1 MQQKFVKTNG
11 IQLAYL
17 DHGGS
22 GEPLILMHGLSANS
36 HHFDG
41 LIAAGLAKHFR
52 VLAVDLRG
60 RGLSEKPTGMV
71 YSPQDH
77 AKDILSMMDA
87 LNLDRVLLGGH
98 SYGGL
103 MTMYIG
109 ANHPDRV
116 KKMIILDAGIMHPQV
131 KDLIAPAIRRLGQ
144 PVESFAVYLE
154 NMKKN
159 PAYHQGVWN
168 DEIVAYYRADVE
180 DLPDGQVKPR
190 STPEVISAAVDQILE
205 VDWPT
210 TMPRAT
216 MPGILVHGT
225 EGVGPAPTPPVLTDD
240 GAQQTLSYLPDC
252 RYLRVAGNHYT
263 MLYGDN
269 AHAIVDAVA
278 QFVNG

>member
-1 MQQKFVKTNG
+1 MEQKVVKTNG

-17 DHGGS
+17 DHGGNA
-22 GEPLILMHGLSANS
+22 EPLILMHGLSANS

-41 LIAAGLAKHFR
+41 LIAAGLARHFR

-60 RGLSEKPTGMV
+60 RGLSDKPVGMV
-71 YSPQDH
+71 YSPEDH
-77 AKDILSMMDA
+77 AKDILGMMDA
-87 LNLDRVLLGGH
+87 LGFDTVLLGGH

-109 ANHPDRV
+109 ANYPDRV

-144 PVESFAVYLE
+144 LVESFATYLE

-168 DEIVAYYRADVE
+168 DQIVAYYRADVE
-180 DLPDGQVKPR
+180 DMADGRVKPR

-205 VDWPT
+205 VDWPA

-225 EGVGPAPTPPVLTDD
+225 QGVGPAPTPPVLTDE

-252 RYLRVAGNHYT
+252 RYLAVPGNHYT

-269 AHAIVDAVA
+269 ADTITDAIVTFAKR
-278 QFVNG
+278 